1 MTINKLCFCCY
12 TESSFYKNSKTEKIA
27 AYCLDCNSKYSPVE
41 KRKREQ
47 TNILKILMS
56 SKDINEKC
64 TRL

>member
-1 MTINKLCFCCY
+1 MTINKLCFCCN
-12 TESSFYKNSKTEKIA
+12 TQSSFYQNSNTGKIA
-27 AYCLDCNSKYSPVE
+27 TYCMDCNSKYSPAE

-47 TNILKILMS
+47 SNILKILMS

>member
-1 MTINKLCFCCY
+1 MTINKLCFCCN
-12 TESSFYKNSKTEKIA
+12 TQSSFYQNSNTGKIA
-27 AYCLDCNSKYSPVE
+27 AYCLDCNSKYSPAE

-47 TNILKILMS
+47 SNILKILMS